1 MSAPGNTGRRAGRK
15 PGKRSG
21 YVSHEDQL
29 RALVAH
35 MRRRD
40 RQLARAIVT
49 VLSTDARTLGAFGV
63 VLAFVEEQARSD
75 GGAR

>member
-1 MSAPGNTGRRAGRK
+1 MSAPGNTGRQAGRK
-15 PGKRSG
+15 HGKRAS

-49 VLSTDARTLGAFGV
+49 MLSADARTLGAFGA
-63 VLAFVEEQARSD
+63 VLTFVDHQARRD